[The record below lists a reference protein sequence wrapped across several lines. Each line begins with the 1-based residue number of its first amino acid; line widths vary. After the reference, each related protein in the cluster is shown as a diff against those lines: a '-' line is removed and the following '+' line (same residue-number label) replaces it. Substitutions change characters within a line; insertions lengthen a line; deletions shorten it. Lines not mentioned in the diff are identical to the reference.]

1 MSESEKVTKQIGE
14 LLKERGLINAEHI
27 DLALQDQKVTRER
40 VGEILERLGF
50 ISQYDIAT
58 AIADQDGR
66 KYVDID
72 QKRPSP
78 ESLRLFNMQA
88 CLTQKFLP
96 YHTDASEVIVATWSD
111 DVEGLEKFITRSTGL
126 KPRIRQGEKS
136 KIINAVQYY
145 YHFLENP
152 VETLIQKEIQQ
163 LSADRDGV
171 RPLDTFVLHLMQLAV
186 KSRASDIHIRPMDR
200 SISIAF
206 RVDGVMR
213 AQFALPLTFKR
224 LVATLKMKAG
234 MDIAEQR
241 LPQDGSFS
249 ESILNTQYDFR
260 VSSTVC
266 PYGENLV
273 LRLLPAKGDFMSMR
287 QLGIFDEDMELL
299 NRIFNEPFGIVL
311 LTGPTGS
318 GKTTTLYAAVR
329 QLNLTEKNILTV
341 ENPIEYRI
349 PLIRQT
355 QINIKAGYT
364 FASAVRYFLRHDPDV
379 ILVGEIRDTET
390 AQTAVSAS
398 ETGHL
403 VLSTLHTN
411 SALGAIPRLRSLGI
425 PNFMLADSLRGVVSQ
440 RLVRK
445 ICPGC
450 RESYTPDDSER
461 AYLGDPTL
469 ETLWRGRGCPDCH
482 HSGYMGRTLIYE
494 ILCTNRELAG
504 MIGRDVDVE
513 TLERVALQ
521 AGHRSIFRNAV
532 RKVILGHTTVK
543 EVIRVLGQGAETHES
558 AVR

>member
-1 MSESEKVTKQIGE
+1 MAEAEKVTKQIGE
-14 LLKERGLINAEHI
+14 LLKEKGLIIDSHI
-27 DLALQDQKVTRER
+27 ELALQDQKVTRER

-58 AIADQDGR
+58 TIADQDGR
-66 KYVDID
+66 KYVDVD

-78 ESLRLFNMQA
+78 ESLRLFNIQA
-88 CLTQKFLP
+88 CMAHKFLP
-96 YHTDASEVIVATWSD
+96 YFNDAKEVIVVTYSD
-111 DVEGLEKFITRSTGL
+111 DVDGLEKFIARATGL
-126 KPRIRQGEKS
+126 RPRVRQGEKS
-136 KIINAVQYY
+136 KIINAIQYY
-145 YHFLENP
+145 YYFLENP
-152 VETLIQKEIQQ
+152 VERLIQKEIQL

-171 RPLDTFVLHLMQLAV
+171 RSLDSFVNHLLQLAV
-186 KSRASDIHIRPMDR
+186 KARASDIHIRPMDM
-200 SISIAF
+200 SISVAF
-206 RVDGVMR
+206 RVDGVLR

-224 LVATLKMKAG
+224 LTSTLKMKAG
-234 MDIAEQR
+234 MDISEQR

-249 ESILNTQYDFR
+249 EMILNNQFDFR

-273 LRLLPAKGDFMSMR
+273 LRLLPAKGDFMGMR
-287 QLGIFDEDMELL
+287 QLGVFDEDLDLMTE
-299 NRIFNEPFGIVL
+299 IFNEPFGIVL

-329 QLNLTEKNILTV
+329 RLNLTEKNILTV

-355 QINIKAGYT
+355 QINVKAGYT
-364 FASAVRYFLRHDPDV
+364 FASAIRYFLRHDPDV

-411 SALGAIPRLRSLGI
+411 TALGAIPRLRSLGI
-425 PNFMLADSLRGVVSQ
+425 PNFMLADSLVGVVSQ

-450 RESYTPDDSER
+450 KEEYQPSSEEL
-461 AYLGDPTL
+461 AYLRDP
-469 ETLWRGRGCPDCH
+469 EIKTLWRGRGCEDCH
-482 HSGYMGRTLIYE
+482 QSGYMGRTLIYE
-494 ILCTNRELAG
+494 ILRSNRELAG
-504 MIGRDVDVE
+504 MIGRDVDVDTME
-513 TLERVALQ
+513 EAAIRHGYRT
-521 AGHRSIFRNAV
+521 IFHCAS
-532 RKVILGHTTVK
+532 RKVKLGQTTVK
-543 EVIRVLGQGAETHES
+543 EVVRVLGH
-558 AVR
+558 

>member
-1 MSESEKVTKQIGE
+1 MAEAEKVTKQIGE
-14 LLKERGLINAEHI
+14 LLKEKGLIIDSHI
-27 DLALQDQKVTRER
+27 ELALQDQKVTRER

-58 AIADQDGR
+58 TIADQDGR
-66 KYVDID
+66 KYVDVD

-78 ESLRLFNMQA
+78 ESLRLFNIQA
-88 CLTQKFLP
+88 CMAHKFLP
-96 YHTDASEVIVATWSD
+96 YFNDAKEVIVVTYSD
-111 DVEGLEKFITRSTGL
+111 DVDGLEKFIARATGL
-126 KPRIRQGEKS
+126 RPRVRQGEKS
-136 KIINAVQYY
+136 KIINAIQYY
-145 YHFLENP
+145 YYFLENP
-152 VETLIQKEIQQ
+152 VERLIQKEIQ
-163 LSADRDGV
+163 LLAADRDGV
-171 RPLDTFVLHLMQLAV
+171 RSLDSFVNHLLQLAV
-186 KSRASDIHIRPMDR
+186 KARASDIHIRPMDM
-200 SISIAF
+200 SISVAF

-224 LVATLKMKAG
+224 LTSTLKMKAG
-234 MDIAEQR
+234 MDISEQR

-249 ESILNTQYDFR
+249 EMILNNQFDFR

-273 LRLLPAKGDFMSMR
+273 LRLLPAKGDFMGMR
-287 QLGIFDEDMELL
+287 QLGVFDEDLDLMTE
-299 NRIFNEPFGIVL
+299 IFNEPFGIVL

-329 QLNLTEKNILTV
+329 RLNLTEKNILTV

-355 QINIKAGYT
+355 QINVKAGYT
-364 FASAVRYFLRHDPDV
+364 FASAIRYFLRHDPDV

-411 SALGAIPRLRSLGI
+411 TALGAIPRLRSLGI
-425 PNFMLADSLRGVVSQ
+425 PNFMLADSLVGVVSQ

-450 RESYTPDDSER
+450 KEEYHPSAEEL
-461 AYLGDPTL
+461 AYLRDPEIT
-469 ETLWRGRGCPDCH
+469 TLWRGRGCEDCH

-494 ILCTNRELAG
+494 ILRSNRELAG
-504 MIGRDVDVE
+504 MIGRDVDVDTME
-513 TLERVALQ
+513 ESAIKHGYRT
-521 AGHRSIFRNAV
+521 IFHCAS
-532 RKVILGHTTVK
+532 RKVKLGQTTVK
-543 EVIRVLGQGAETHES
+543 EVIRVLGH
-558 AVR
+558 

>member
-1 MSESEKVTKQIGE
+1 MAEAEKATKQIGE
-14 LLKERGLINAEHI
+14 LLKEKGLINDSQIE
-27 DLALQDQKVTRER
+27 LALQDQKVTRER

-58 AIADQDGR
+58 TIADQDGR
-66 KYVDID
+66 KYVDVD
-72 QKRPSP
+72 QKRPAH
-78 ESLRLFNMQA
+78 ETLRLFNLNG
-88 CLTQKFLP
+88 CLTNKFLP
-96 YHTDASEVIVATWSD
+96 YFHDDKVVFVATYSD
-111 DVEGLEKFITRSTGL
+111 DVEGVMKIISRATGL
-126 KPRIRQGEKS
+126 KPQVRQGEKS
-136 KIINAVQYY
+136 KIINAIQYY
-145 YHFLENP
+145 YYFLENP
-152 VETLIQKEIQQ
+152 VETLIQKEIQ
-163 LSADRDGV
+163 LLAADRDGV
-171 RPLDTFVLHLMQLAV
+171 RSLDSFVVHLLQLAV
-186 KSRASDIHIRPMDR
+186 KARASDVHIRPMDK
-200 SISIAF
+200 SISVAF

-224 LVATLKMKAG
+224 LISTLKMKAS

-249 ESILNTQYDFR
+249 ETILNNQFDFR

-273 LRLLPAKGDFMSMR
+273 LRLLPAKGDFMGMR
-287 QLGIFDEDMELL
+287 QLGVFEEDLELL
-299 NRIFNEPFGIVL
+299 TQIFNEPFGIVL

-329 QLNLTEKNILTV
+329 RLNLTEKNILTV

-364 FASAVRYFLRHDPDV
+364 FANAIRFFLRHDPDV
-379 ILVGEIRDTET
+379 ILVGEIRDPET

-411 SALGAIPRLRSLGI
+411 TAFGAIPRLRSLGI
-425 PNFMLADSLRGVVSQ
+425 PNFMLADSLVGVVSQ

-450 RESYTPDDSER
+450 KEEYTPTPDEL
-461 AYLGDPTL
+461 AYLKDTEIL
-469 ETLWRGRGCPDCH
+469 SLWRGRGCEHCH
-482 HSGYMGRTLIYE
+482 QSGYMGRTLIYE
-494 ILCTNRELAG
+494 ILRSNREIKG

-513 TLERVALQ
+513 TMEQAALKD
-521 AGHRSIFRNAV
+521 GFRTIFDNAV
-532 RKVILGHTTVK
+532 RKVKLGQTTVK
-543 EVIRVLGQGAETHES
+543 EVIRVLGH
-558 AVR
+558 

>member
-1 MSESEKVTKQIGE
+1 MAEAEKVTKQIGE
-14 LLKERGLINAEHI
+14 LLKEKGLITSAHI
-27 DLALQDQKVTRER
+27 ELALQDQKVTRER

-58 AIADQDGR
+58 TIAAQDGR
-66 KYVDID
+66 KYVDVD
-72 QKRPSP
+72 QKRPAL
-78 ESLRLFNMQA
+78 ESLRLFNIQA
-88 CLTQKFLP
+88 CLNNKFLP
-96 YHTDASEVIVATWSD
+96 YFNDDKEVIVVTFSD
-111 DVEGLEKFITRSTGL
+111 DVEGLEKFIARATGL
-126 KPRIRQGEKS
+126 KPRIRQGEKG
-136 KIINAVQYY
+136 KIINAIQYY
-145 YHFLENP
+145 YYFLENP
-152 VETLIQKEIQQ
+152 VEKLIQKEIQ
-163 LSADRDGV
+163 LLAADRDGV
-171 RPLDTFVLHLMQLAV
+171 RALDSFVLHLMQLAV
-186 KSRASDIHIRPMDR
+186 KARASDIHIRPMDM

-213 AQFALPLTFKR
+213 AQFALPMTFKR
-224 LVATLKMKAG
+224 LISTLKMKAG

-260 VSSTVC
+260 VSSIVC

-273 LRLLPAKGDFMSMR
+273 LRLLPAKGDFMSMP
-287 QLGIFDEDMELL
+287 QLGVFDEDLDLL
-299 NRIFNEPFGIVL
+299 TEIFNEPFGIVL

-329 QLNLTEKNILTV
+329 RLNLTEKNIVTV

-355 QINIKAGYT
+355 QINVKAGYN
-364 FASAVRYFLRHDPDV
+364 FANAIRYFLRHDPDV

-411 SALGAIPRLRSLGI
+411 TAFGAIPRLRSLGI
-425 PNFMLADSLRGVVSQ
+425 PNFMLADSLVGVVSQ

-450 RESYTPDDSER
+450 KESYTPTADELV
-461 AYLGDPTL
+461 YLKDPAI
-469 ETLWRGRGCPDCH
+469 ETLWRGRGCEHCH
-482 HSGYMGRTLIYE
+482 DSGYMGRTLIYE
-494 ILCTNRELAG
+494 ILRSNRELAG
-504 MIGRDVDVE
+504 MIGRDVDME
-513 TLERVALQ
+513 TMEQAALH
-521 AGHRSIFRNAV
+521 AGFRTIFQNAV
-532 RKVILGHTTVK
+532 RKVKLGVTTVR
-543 EVIRVLGQGAETHES
+543 EVIRVLGH
-558 AVR
+558 

>member
-1 MSESEKVTKQIGE
+1 MAEAEKVTKQIGE
-14 LLKERGLINAEHI
+14 LLKEKGLITHAHI

-58 AIADQDGR
+58 TIADQDGR
-66 KYVDID
+66 KFVDVD

-78 ESLRLFNMQA
+78 ESLRLFNIQA
-88 CLTQKFLP
+88 CLTNKFLP
-96 YHTDASEVIVATWSD
+96 YFSDGKEVIVVTCSD
-111 DVEGLEKFITRSTGL
+111 DVEGLEKYIARASGL
-126 KPRIRQGEKS
+126 KPRVRQGEKG
-136 KIINAVQYY
+136 KIINAIQYY
-145 YHFLENP
+145 YYFLENP
-152 VETLIQKEIQQ
+152 VERLIQKEIQ
-163 LSADRDGV
+163 LLAADRDGV
-171 RPLDTFVLHLMQLAV
+171 RSLDSFVMHLLQLAV
-186 KSRASDIHIRPMDR
+186 KARASDIHIRPMDR
-200 SISIAF
+200 AISVAF
-206 RVDGVMR
+206 RVDGVLR
-213 AQFALPLTFKR
+213 AQFALPMTFKR
-224 LVATLKMKAG
+224 LISSLKMKSG

-287 QLGIFDEDMELL
+287 QLGVFDEDLDLMTE
-299 NRIFNEPFGIVL
+299 IFNEPFGIVL

-329 QLNLTEKNILTV
+329 RLNLTEKNILTV

-355 QINIKAGYT
+355 QINVKAGYT
-364 FASAVRYFLRHDPDV
+364 FASAIRYFLRHDPDV

-411 SALGAIPRLRSLGI
+411 TAFGAIPRLRSLGI
-425 PNFMLADSLRGVVSQ
+425 PNFMLADSLVGVVSQ

-450 RESYTPDDSER
+450 REEYAPTPEELSYLKDIEITR
-461 AYLGDPTL
+461 
-469 ETLWRGRGCPDCH
+469 LWRGRGCEDCH
-482 HSGYMGRTLIYE
+482 QSGYMGRTLIYE
-494 ILCTNRELAG
+494 ILRTNRELKG
-504 MIGRDVDVE
+504 MIGRDVDAE
-513 TLERVALQ
+513 TLEQAALK
-521 AGHRSIFRNAV
+521 AGHRTIFTNAV
-532 RKVILGHTTVK
+532 RKVKLGHTTVR
-543 EVIRVLGQGAETHES
+543 EVIRVLGH
-558 AVR
+558 